1 MVVLQRHVENSE
13 AQNDPFED
21 SKSMLDQSLSYS
33 QFFIEAKAI
42 DDREAKELSKQ
53 KGVIMLNHEGYQ
65 EPMRVI
71 QQLVDQSFSANDP
84 FASDD
89 SMCEEGGKSVLLLV
103 KEGSDQGFVD

>member
-1 MVVLQRHVENSE
+1 
-13 AQNDPFED
+13 
-21 SKSMLDQSLSYS
+21 
-33 QFFIEAKAI
+33 
-42 DDREAKELSKQ
+42 
-53 KGVIMLNHEGYQ
+53 MLNHEGYQ